1 LGGGLTPYV
10 HEARD
15 AAPVATT
22 LRTPD
27 GVDAAE
33 LVAQARAAD
42 PSLPLIAGGGA
53 LSKEMIRVNHYGVDA
68 TRGAVLS
75 SLAALGAA
83 LTDTGRQVDL
93 EAARKAVSETWTA
106 E

>member
-1 LGGGLTPYV
+1 M
-10 HEARD
+10 
-15 AAPVATT
+15 
-22 LRTPD
+22 

-33 LVAQARAAD
+33 LVADALAAD

-68 TRGAVLS
+68 TRDAVLS

-83 LTDTGRQVDL
+83 LARAGRDTDVA
-93 EAARKAVSETWTA
+93 AARDAVAETWPSS
-106 E
+106 